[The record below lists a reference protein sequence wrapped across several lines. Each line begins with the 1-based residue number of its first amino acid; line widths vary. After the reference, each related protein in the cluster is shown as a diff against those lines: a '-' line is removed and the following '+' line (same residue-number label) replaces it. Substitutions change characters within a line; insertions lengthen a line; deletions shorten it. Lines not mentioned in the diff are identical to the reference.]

1 VRTATYIFI
10 LCILLTSLRTFCEE
24 NISYSNL
31 DSLFIEINALPD
43 DSLKVL
49 ELNALSLECLK
60 DQLDTALILGQNAL
74 DLSEELGYEY
84 GIAKSLFQLGLVLRY
99 QGKYE
104 KAIEYSLDSYD
115 LFDKMGKSKE
125 KAQVLNSLGNVSK
138 RAGNYRESL
147 EFFLTS
153 LLIYTELNDSV
164 RIATVTG
171 DLGLLY
177 QDMGEY
183 EKSLQY
189 NLQALELRK
198 KLYVDNKFILFNL
211 MNIGTVYT
219 LNKNNPKA
227 LQYYQEAIS
236 LIDENTSKHNQAQ
249 LLHNVAGVYNSMK
262 KYNSAKYYYLRALEI
277 KEEIGEQDNIIPT
290 WLGLGGI
297 LVYEGNYKEGQ
308 EYLLKA
314 YNLAKE
320 QGSLKKLRKASEY
333 LVWAYEIKKDY
344 KNALY
349 HQKMFQRISD
359 SLLGIEKIKLVKEV
373 EQKYNAEKKEQQ
385 IAYLEKEQEIQTL
398 NLSKKTIEAKQ
409 KSLQRN
415 LLIVIVLMILVILIF
430 LLSDNKKR
438 KLRNNLLIKQ
448 NRTILK
454 QRMEIVRQND
464 ELLESNNTKDK
475 LFQIIAHDLRSPLVS
490 IDSLTQLIPYWVEEQ
505 DYDALSKVAKTMEIS
520 IENVLSLIDD
530 LLSWALNQ
538 QGKFPFNPENFE
550 VVDALENAI
559 KVYAPI
565 AEIKNINLNIIAK
578 EESIVF
584 ADKNMFLTVIRN
596 LLNNA
601 IKFTPENGDVEVG
614 VDFKKEFAIV
624 WVKDS
629 GIGIPADKKDKIFD
643 LANGSSNGTKGELGK
658 GLGLFFCKEF
668 INLNRGHVYIES
680 ELKKG
685 TIITFT
691 LPLYNPAHI

>member
-1 VRTATYIFI
+1 VRTANCFFI
-10 LCILLTSLRTFCEE
+10 LIALLISNNTFCVKDS
-24 NISYSNL
+24 SYRDI
-31 DSLFIEINALPD
+31 DSLFIYVNELPN
-43 DSLKVL
+43 DSVKVL
-49 ELNALSLECLK
+49 ELNNLSFDYLK
-60 DQLDTALILGQNAL
+60 DQLDTAFMLAQSAL
-74 DLSEELGYEY
+74 NLSEKLNYEY
-84 GIAKSLFQLGLVLRY
+84 GKAKSLFQLGMVLRY
-99 QGKYE
+99 QGNYE
-104 KAIEYSLDSYD
+104 KAKEFSLISYD
-115 LFDKMGKSKE
+115 LFHKKGKSKE
-125 KAQVLNSLGNVSK
+125 KARVLNSLGNVSK
-138 RAGNYRESL
+138 RAGSYKESL
-147 EFFLTS
+147 EYFLLS
-153 LLIYTELNDSV
+153 LQIYSEVNDSV
-164 RIATVTG
+164 RISTV
-171 DLGLLY
+171 LGNLALLY
-177 QDMGEY
+177 QDMLEY
-183 EKSLQY
+183 DKSLQY
-189 NLQALELRK
+189 HLQALEIRRILNM
-198 KLYVDNKFILFNL
+198 DNGTILANL
-211 MNIGTVYT
+211 MNIGNVYEKKI
-219 LNKNNPKA
+219 NYNKA
-227 LQYYQEAIS
+227 LRYYKEAIN
-236 LIDENTSKHNQAQ
+236 LIDKNTSKLKQAQ
-249 LLHNVAGVYNSMK
+249 LLHNVAVVYNALR
-262 KYNSAKYYYLRALEI
+262 KYNSAKYYFLRALEI
-277 KEEIGEQDNIIPT
+277 TEEIGALDHIIPS

-297 LVYEGNYKEGQ
+297 LVYEGNYKEGEKYIQ
-308 EYLLKA
+308 KA

-320 QGSLKKLRKASEY
+320 QGNLKKLRETSEY

-344 KNALY
+344 KSALY
-349 HQKMFQRISD
+349 HQKMFQQISD
-359 SLLGIEKIKLVKEV
+359 SLLGVEKIKLVKEV

-505 DYDALSKVAKTMEIS
+505 DYNALSKVAKTMELS